1 MSVLLE
7 AVYVKLYN
15 YAESL
20 LAKFKFTACSH
31 VYST

>member
-7 AVYVKLYN
+7 GVYVKVYN

-20 LAKFKFTACSH
+20 LEKFKYTACSH
-31 VYST
+31 VYLI